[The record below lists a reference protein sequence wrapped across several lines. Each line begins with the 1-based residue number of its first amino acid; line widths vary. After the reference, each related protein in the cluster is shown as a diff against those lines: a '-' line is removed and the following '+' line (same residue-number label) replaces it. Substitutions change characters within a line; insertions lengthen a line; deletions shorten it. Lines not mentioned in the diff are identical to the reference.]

1 MSEQAIP
8 RRALVL
14 LRSLTLVWGTNW
26 PLFAFA
32 VREISVWTFRAFAV
46 TLAGVTALQAAS
58 ERAAADLR
66 APALATVGSAG
77 IVHDGL
83 DRDLAALRDDLGGAG
98 ADYERTADALA
109 ELEAG
114 LDALTLRVAEIEG
127 ATARLP
133 DRIAL
138 PSAPRVAAATKPAT
152 QATTGAS
159 GR

>member
-1 MSEQAIP
+1 MTDAARPGSKPADP
-8 RRALVL
+8 KRPYHLAVL
-14 LRSLTLVWGTNW
+14 LGVSAGTY
-26 PLFAFA
+26 
-32 VREISVWTFRAFAV
+32 AV
-46 TLAGVTALQAAS
+46 TLAGVTTLQAAS
-58 ERAAADLR
+58 ERAEADLR
-66 APALATVGSAG
+66 APALATVGAAR

-98 ADYERTADALA
+98 ADYERSAAALA

-138 PSAPRVAAATKPAT
+138 PAAPRVAAATKPAT

>member
-1 MSEQAIP
+1 MTDATRPGPTRSDPKRPYHLA
-8 RRALVL
+8 VL
-14 LRSLTLVWGTNW
+14 LGLSAGTY
-26 PLFAFA
+26 
-32 VREISVWTFRAFAV
+32 AV
-46 TLAGVTALQAAS
+46 TLAGVTGLQATS

-66 APALATVGSAG
+66 APALATVGAAG
-77 IVHDGL
+77 VIHDGL
-83 DRDLAALRDDLGGAG
+83 DRDLEALRDDLGDAG
-98 ADYERTADALA
+98 ADYGRSAAALA

-138 PSAPRVAAATKPAT
+138 PSAPRIAAATKPAT